1 MAAGVTA
8 TLRRSGNSDE
18 NLLMPQT
25 TISSAN
31 WKSGVIRSFILR
43 MNAWTDHTCHARH
56 ATGSRSEQ
64 SDALSGSYL
73 YGAEILL
80 PRDFLATIR

>member
-25 TISSAN
+25 TISSAS
-31 WKSGVIRSFILR
+31 WKSGVIKSFILR

-56 ATGSRSEQ
+56 ATGSRNVQ
-64 SDALSGSYL
+64 FDALSALISAALKYL
-73 YGAEILL
+73 LA
-80 PRDFLATIR
+80 PDFLATIP